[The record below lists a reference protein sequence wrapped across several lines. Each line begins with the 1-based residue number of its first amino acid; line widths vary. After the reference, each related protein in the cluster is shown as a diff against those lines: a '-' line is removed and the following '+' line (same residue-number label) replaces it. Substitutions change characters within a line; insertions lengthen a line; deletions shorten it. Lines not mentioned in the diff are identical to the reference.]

1 MIPTLNSAGQWAVV
15 PLAGVHM
22 DFEAWMASFKFDKV
36 SWSRGLR
43 SDNVAQLPQNAYR
56 GIKGAAKPSAQPRP
70 SRRPLQH
77 QLLMTPPASPNL
89 APHRGRISMTPSP
102 PTLTPSS
109 SYSSSSST
117 VPLTSYE
124 APPLFV
130 TNFFEVRKSP
140 KGGYGAFATKDIEK
154 DTVIMS
160 EEPLFRAAYIEVFY
174 KYEALSLEER
184 EEYRSLFG
192 WKGVSEYQVLAIF
205 KTNRYVAVEFRIYHI
220 LEYKNFLC

>member
-1 MIPTLNSAGQWAVV
+1 
-15 PLAGVHM
+15 
-22 DFEAWMASFKFDKV
+22 
-36 SWSRGLR
+36 
-43 SDNVAQLPQNAYR
+43 
-56 GIKGAAKPSAQPRP
+56 
-70 SRRPLQH
+70 
-77 QLLMTPPASPNL
+77 
-89 APHRGRISMTPSP
+89 MTPSPPP

-109 SYSSSSST
+109 SCSSSSST
-117 VPLTSYE
+117 VPLASYE
-124 APPLFV
+124 APPLFA

-174 KYEALSLEER
+174 KYEALSLEKR

-205 KTNRYVAVEFRIYHI
+205 KTNRYVAIEFRISNI
-220 LEYKNFLC
+220 FEYKNYFADFCVLASRHLTEKAASS